1 MATSK
6 QSQTLRT
13 LLESE
18 PGILLAFLFGSVAAG
33 TPRIDSDIDI
43 AVLKN
48 HPLSA
53 VEKSELIEKIAE
65 ATGRPV
71 DLIDLRT
78 VGEPLLGE
86 IFKGRRI
93 VGSDEQHAR
102 LLTRHLLDVADFL
115 PLQQRILKERRDQW
129 IK

>member
-1 MATSK
+1 VRDLINS
-6 QSQTLRT
+6 LHT
-13 LLESE
+13 LLEAE
-18 PGILLAFLFGSVAAG
+18 PGILLAFVFGSVAAG
-33 TPRIDSDIDI
+33 TARPDSDIDV

-48 HPLSA
+48 HPLSTT
-53 VEKSELIEKIAE
+53 ENTELIEKIAE
-65 ATGRPV
+65 LTGRPV

-86 IFKGRRI
+86 IFKGKRI
-93 VGSDEQHAR
+93 AGSDEQHAR

>member
-1 MATSK
+1 MRDST
-6 QSQTLRT
+6 QTLRT
-13 LLESE
+13 TLEHE
-18 PGILLAFLFGSVAAG
+18 RGILLAFVFGSVAAG
-33 TPRIDSDIDI
+33 TARIDSDIDI
-43 AVLKN
+43 AVLKEQ
-48 HPLSA
+48 PLSA
-53 VEKSELIEKIAE
+53 AEKAGLIEKIADI
-65 ATGRPV
+65 TGRPV

-86 IFKGRRI
+86 IFKGKRI
-93 VGSDEQHAR
+93 AGSDEQHAR